1 MPVTLIRSMHAHE
14 ATLVAEFGTVCAV
27 TAETEAGRFVWSA
40 LLDAAATMP
49 AWLLT
54 GAITPA
60 ALTPPEAL
68 APAVNAALE
77 QRMVQ
82 VLRHRLTQPT
92 VHELRRLLEES
103 DRFRIAPGSLLVI
116 DCAESWLAPPARSGQ
131 PSLIALLQQWAQ
143 RRRIAVV
150 LVFHANLHQKTDR
163 ATELLQFARVLAGV
177 ARITAEAPMVSSASS
192 ASSPPAGAS
201 TPCCTLLFWSG
212 LVPVVTGTTLALQV
226 GRDGFL
232 QSLDNRAGARQV
244 AFDADT
250 VIVQRSALAGSGGA
264 PANWI
269 VCDTLAAVLDAAADA
284 QAATVILT
292 FERTTPQDLLMQA
305 VYRLRLQ
312 CGQRLKIIVR
322 ELHVRLRYNEEAL
335 IARLGANLI
344 VPMEVSYAR
353 FLSMM
358 EILQSQLYDA
368 SLPATYE
375 QALVEGLPQHET
387 GYLAPQAF
395 ARSVTQT
402 LARARSLT
410 IDNVLIRL
418 TLGSGLSP
426 LDAMRHCTVK
436 RAGDIYTCDR
446 KTVLVFLFA
455 CREND
460 ATQTLERI
468 FALPVGELFS
478 SEHRYI
484 SNVAATAAIEDF
496 SQQAAGGR
504 LPDLSMQLE
513 QIIAR
518 RIVGPTPAIDPP
530 ELQAVAMQASLQRPP
545 ARITPGPGMR
555 MPAPPMHAPLHL
567 REVSTF
573 YGDPQRPS

>member
-1 MPVTLIRSMHAHE
+1 MPVTLIRSVHAHE

-68 APAVNAALE
+68 APAVNVALE

-92 VHELRRLLEES
+92 VQELRRLLEES

-116 DCAESWLAPPARSGQ
+116 DCADAWLAQPTRSGQ
-131 PSLIALLQQWAQ
+131 PSHIALLQQWAQ

-177 ARITAEAPMVSSASS
+177 ARITAEAPMVASASL
-192 ASSPPAGAS
+192 ASTDAP
-201 TPCCTLLFWSG
+201 TPCCTLLFWFG
-212 LVPVVTGTTLALQV
+212 LVSVATGTTLALQV

-232 QSLDNRAGARQV
+232 QSRDNRAAARHV
-244 AFDADT
+244 AHDDDT

-305 VYRLRLQ
+305 VYRLRRQ
-312 CGQRLKIIVR
+312 SGQRLKIIVR
-322 ELHVRLRYNEEAL
+322 ELQVRLRYNEEAL

-368 SLPATYE
+368 SLPSTYE

-395 ARSVTQT
+395 AQSVTQT

-460 ATQTLERI
+460 ATQTLGRI

-504 LPDLSMQLE
+504 LPDLSTQLE

-518 RIVGPTPAIDPP
+518 RMPGPTPATDPSEP
-530 ELQAVAMQASLQRPP
+530 QAVAMQASLQPPP
-545 ARITPGPGMR
+545 ARITPGRGMR
-555 MPAPPMHAPLHL
+555 MPAPPIHAPLRL
-567 REVSTF
+567 REASAF
-573 YGDPQRPS
+573 YSDPQRPS